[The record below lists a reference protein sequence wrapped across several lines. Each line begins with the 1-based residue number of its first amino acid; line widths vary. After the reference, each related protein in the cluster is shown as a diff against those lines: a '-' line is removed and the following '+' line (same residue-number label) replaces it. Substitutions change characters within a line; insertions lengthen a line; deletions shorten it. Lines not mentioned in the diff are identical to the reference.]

1 MTSYLTYLV
10 RNRDNTNYKNI
21 DGKIDYGKLDRPSFE
36 SMNF

>member
-21 DGKIDYGKLDRPSFE
+21 GKIDYGKLDRPSFE